1 MSLYNTGS
9 KIDTRN
15 TGTDFTRKEGN
26 REMKCPYCNESGFL
40 GSNKLNEHIKTKH
53 GK

>member
-1 MSLYNTGS
+1 MQTMSLYNTGS

-26 REMKCPYCNESGFL
+26 REMKYLPIFL
-40 GSNKLNEHIKTKH
+40 TGILAWILYILLGVK
-53 GK
+53 